1 MHQRSTRI
9 NLQST
14 TMSSSPVT
22 QTNQVVVADKATKTR
37 QPTLPDKYGKFIQ
50 FAYYMMENV
59 LGDEFQMDKAAFL
72 EKIALFGS
80 VGEQQVLVQGFLNG
94 AKDNKKTIKKVI
106 SDRKKA
112 EAKANKPAR
121 KSRAKVAATE
131 DGSATEA
138 TPAPKRSRKSTKTV
152 VQAANDQ
159 LLDDLV
165 QIAAAQTQPAVP
177 VVAEPVIELVP
188 EPVPEVVEEKKP
200 KKKAAAKKPAAE
212 PVAAAADEPLN
223 ITNELVPETFIATE
237 SETPIKEKAAPKRKS
252 QPKKAAAAKT
262 DTPVLEDVVISGTD
276 IEVSP
281 ITVDGKTYFMDE
293 MSNLYAHPI
302 PSASSIGKYNPLT
315 RKITHN

>member
-1 MHQRSTRI
+1 
-9 NLQST
+9 
-14 TMSSSPVT
+14 
-22 QTNQVVVADKATKTR
+22 
-37 QPTLPDKYGKFIQ
+37 
-50 FAYYMMENV
+50 MMENV

-80 VGEQQVLVQGFLNG
+80 VAEQQSLVQGFLNG

-106 SDRKKA
+106 SDKKKA

-121 KSRAKVAATE
+121 KSRAKATVDE
-131 DGSATEA
+131 DGTAA
-138 TPAPKRSRKSTKTV
+138 PAPKRSRKTTKTV
-152 VQAANDQ
+152 VQTANDQ

-165 QIAAAQTQPAVP
+165 QIAAAAHAEP

-188 EPVPEVVEEKKP
+188 EPAVDVVAAVVEEKKP

-237 SETPIKEKAAPKRKS
+237 QVKEKAAPKRKS

-293 MSNLYAHPI
+293 SSNLYAHPI
-302 PSASSIGKYNPLT
+302 PSASSIGKYNPIT
-315 RKITHN
+315 RKIAHN

>member
-1 MHQRSTRI
+1 
-9 NLQST
+9 
-14 TMSSSPVT
+14 MSSSPVT

-72 EKIALFGS
+72 EKIAVFGS

-112 EAKANKPAR
+112 EAKANKPPR
-121 KSRAKVAATE
+121 KSRAKVANTE
-131 DGSATEA
+131 DGAA
-138 TPAPKRSRKSTKTV
+138 AVPAPKRSRKSTKTV

-165 QIAAAQTQPAVP
+165 QIAAAQTQPAV
-177 VVAEPVIELVP
+177 VAESVP
-188 EPVPEVVEEKKP
+188 AVMAVVVEEKKP
-200 KKKAAAKKPAAE
+200 KKKAAAKKPAAAE
-212 PVAAAADEPLN
+212 PVAADEPLN

-237 SETPIKEKAAPKRKS
+237 SETPVKEKAAPKRKS
-252 QPKKAAAAKT
+252 QPKKAAAAAKT
-262 DTPVLEDVVISGTD
+262 DTPVLDDVVISGTD

-281 ITVDGKTYFMDE
+281 ITIDGKTYFMDE
-293 MSNLYAHPI
+293 SSNLYAHPI
-302 PSASSIGKYNPLT
+302 PSASSIGKYSPIT

>member
-1 MHQRSTRI
+1 M
-9 NLQST
+9 
-14 TMSSSPVT
+14 SSPVT
-22 QTNQVVVADKATKTR
+22 QIAQVAVADKATKTR

-72 EKIALFGS
+72 EKIALFGT
-80 VGEQQVLVQGFLNG
+80 VAEQQSLVQGFLNG

-121 KSRAKVAATE
+121 KSRAKVAAATE
-131 DGSATEA
+131 DGAA
-138 TPAPKRSRKSTKTV
+138 VAPAPKRSRKSTKTV
-152 VQAANDQ
+152 IQTANDQ

-165 QIAAAQTQPAVP
+165 QIAAEQTPPA
-177 VVAEPVIELVP
+177 VVAEPVIQLVP
-188 EPVPEVVEEKKP
+188 EPVVEVVTAVVEEKKP

-212 PVAAAADEPLN
+212 PVAAAAAEETLN

-237 SETPIKEKAAPKRKS
+237 PVKEKAAPKRKS
-252 QPKKAAAAKT
+252 QPKKAAAKT
-262 DTPVLEDVVISGTD
+262 DAPVLEDVVISGTD

-302 PSASSIGKYNPLT
+302 PSASSIGKYNPIT
-315 RKITHN
+315 HKITHN

>member
-1 MHQRSTRI
+1 
-9 NLQST
+9 
-14 TMSSSPVT
+14 MSSSPVT
-22 QTNQVVVADKATKTR
+22 QTNQVVVTDKVTKTR
-37 QPTLPDKYGKFIQ
+37 QPTLPEKYGKFIQ

-112 EAKANKPAR
+112 EAKANKPPR
-121 KSRAKVAATE
+121 KSRAKVAATTE
-131 DGSATEA
+131 DGAAEA
-138 TPAPKRSRKSTKTV
+138 AAPAPKRSRKSTKTV

-165 QIAAAQTQPAVP
+165 QIAAAQTQPAV
-177 VVAEPVIELVP
+177 VQEPVIELVP
-188 EPVPEVVEEKKP
+188 EPVPEVVVAVVEEKKP
-200 KKKAAAKKPAAE
+200 KKKAAAKKTAE
-212 PVAAAADEPLN
+212 PVAAAAADEPLN

-237 SETPIKEKAAPKRKS
+237 PVKEKAASKRKS

-262 DTPVLEDVVISGTD
+262 DTPVLEDIVISGTD

-281 ITVDGKTYFMDE
+281 ITIEGKTYFMDE
-293 MSNLYAHPI
+293 ESNLYAHPI

>member
-1 MHQRSTRI
+1 
-9 NLQST
+9 
-14 TMSSSPVT
+14 MSSSPVT
-22 QTNQVVVADKATKTR
+22 QTTQLVVADKATKSR

-59 LGDEFQMDKAAFL
+59 LGDEFQMDKAVYL
-72 EKIALFGS
+72 EKIKLFAS
-80 VGEQQVLVQGFLNG
+80 VGEQQVLVQGFLNS
-94 AKDNKKTIKKVI
+94 AKENKKTIKKVV

-112 EAKANKPAR
+112 EAKANKPPR

-131 DGSATEA
+131 DGAA
-138 TPAPKRSRKSTKTV
+138 APAPKRSRKSTKTV

-165 QIAAAQTQPAVP
+165 QIAAAHTQPAV
-177 VVAEPVIELVP
+177 VAEPIIELVP
-188 EPVPEVVEEKKP
+188 EPVPEVVAVVVEEKKP
-200 KKKAAAKKPAAE
+200 KKKAAAKKTAE
-212 PVAAAADEPLN
+212 PVAADEPLN

-237 SETPIKEKAAPKRKS
+237 SETPVKEKAAPKRKS
-252 QPKKAAAAKT
+252 QPKKAAGAKT

-302 PSASSIGKYNPLT
+302 PSANSIGKYNPLT
-315 RKITHN
+315 HKITHN

>member
-1 MHQRSTRI
+1 
-9 NLQST
+9 
-14 TMSSSPVT
+14 MSSSPVT
-22 QTNQVVVADKATKTR
+22 QTAQVVVADKATKTR

-112 EAKANKPAR
+112 EAKANKPPR
-121 KSRAKVAATE
+121 KSRAKVAAAE
-131 DGSATEA
+131 DGAATDA
-138 TPAPKRSRKSTKTV
+138 APAPKRSRKTTKTV

-165 QIAAAQTQPAVP
+165 QIAAAQTQPAV
-177 VVAEPVIELVP
+177 VQEPVIELVP
-188 EPVPEVVEEKKP
+188 EPVVEAVVEAVVAVVEEKKP
-200 KKKAAAKKPAAE
+200 KKKAAAKKTAE

-237 SETPIKEKAAPKRKS
+237 SETPVKEKAAPKRKS

-281 ITVDGKTYFMDE
+281 ITIEGKTYFMDE
-293 MSNLYAHPI
+293 SSNLYAHPI

>member
-1 MHQRSTRI
+1 
-9 NLQST
+9 
-14 TMSSSPVT
+14 MSSSSVT
-22 QTNQVVVADKATKTR
+22 QTAQLVVADKATKTR

-112 EAKANKPAR
+112 EAKANKPPR
-121 KSRAKVAATE
+121 KSRAKVAAAE
-131 DGSATEA
+131 DGAATDA
-138 TPAPKRSRKSTKTV
+138 APAPKRSRKSTKTV

-165 QIAAAQTQPAVP
+165 QIAAAQTQPAV
-177 VVAEPVIELVP
+177 VQEPVIELVP
-188 EPVPEVVEEKKP
+188 EPVVAVVEEKKP
-200 KKKAAAKKPAAE
+200 KKKAAAKKTAAE
-212 PVAAAADEPLN
+212 PVAADEPLN

-237 SETPIKEKAAPKRKS
+237 SETPVKEKAAPKRKS

-281 ITVDGKTYFMDE
+281 ITIDGKTYFMDE
-293 MSNLYAHPI
+293 SSNLYAHPI

>member
-1 MHQRSTRI
+1 
-9 NLQST
+9 
-14 TMSSSPVT
+14 MSSSPVT

-50 FAYYMMENV
+50 FAYYMMDNV

-80 VGEQQVLVQGFLNG
+80 VGEQQSLVQGFLNG
-94 AKDNKKTIKKVI
+94 AKDTKKTIKKVI
-106 SDRKKA
+106 SDKKKA

-121 KSRAKVAATE
+121 KSRAKVAAATE
-131 DGSATEA
+131 DGAAAEA
-138 TPAPKRSRKSTKTV
+138 APKRSRKTTKTV

-165 QIAAAQTQPAVP
+165 QIAAAQTQPAV
-177 VVAEPVIELVP
+177 VQEPVIELVP
-188 EPVPEVVEEKKP
+188 EPAVDVVVAVVEEKKP
-200 KKKAAAKKPAAE
+200 KKKAAAKKTAE

-237 SETPIKEKAAPKRKS
+237 IETPVKEKAAPKRKA
-252 QPKKAAAAKT
+252 QPKKAAAAAAKT

-281 ITVDGKTYFMDE
+281 ITIDGKTYFMDE
-293 MSNLYAHPI
+293 SSNLYAHPI